1 MGNPTLTK
9 VWMAGILI
17 TFVTATLFVSY
28 LSFAN
33 SNNAIIEEPYASIFQ
48 NISAQLEP
56 ITGIGEQA
64 KDEGLV
70 KNIYRAGANLVTG
83 TVNVFVTGLDA
94 MGKFFLMIPIFG
106 KILSAI
112 ALGIPGLASLIT
124 VATLIIGVYLAMRYI
139 QSVSNKQDLP

>member
-17 TFVTATLFVSY
+17 TFVTATLFMSY

-33 SNNAIIEEPYASIFQ
+33 DNNAIIEEPYRSSFLKINATMGNFSSIG
-48 NISAQLEP
+48 LE
-56 ITGIGEQA
+56 A

-70 KNIYRAGANLVTG
+70 RNIYRAGANLITG

-94 MGKFFLMIPIFG
+94 MGKFFLMIPVFG
-106 KILSAI
+106 DILSAI
-112 ALGIPGLASLIT
+112 SLGIPEIAALIN
-124 VATLIIGVYLAMRYI
+124 VVILIIGVYLAMRYI